1 MQVNIIVCFSRT
13 VYIQNII
20 LIGLQSNHQ
29 NFRFRVKC
37 SVLVSA
43 IFDVQNTVMYLTSKL
58 SCSRHNTW
66 CTRIKPATSGL
77 PLYRLIQ
84 QTTNSLIFFF
94 FYFPEDRK
102 TGYVIPCHADNLH
115 ECQICFFGK
124 LRKMSSVEYF
134 TVKICTN
141 NSHMSVHNKTYK
153 NWYDET
159 DQPAHQ

>member
-1 MQVNIIVCFSRT
+1 M
-13 VYIQNII
+13 
-20 LIGLQSNHQ
+20 
-29 NFRFRVKC
+29 
-37 SVLVSA
+37 SA

-94 FYFPEDRK
+94 FFFFFLISRK
-102 TGYVIPCHADNLH
+102 IGKLDMSFRAMQTICMK
-115 ECQICFFGK
+115 CQICFFGK